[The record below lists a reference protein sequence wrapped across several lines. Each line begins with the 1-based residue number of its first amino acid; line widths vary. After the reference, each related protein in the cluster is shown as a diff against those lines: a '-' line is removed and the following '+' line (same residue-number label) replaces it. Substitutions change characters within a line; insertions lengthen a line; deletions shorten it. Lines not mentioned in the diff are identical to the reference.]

1 MRKTPEAAMS
11 ALVHDAAPLD
21 VPVWSHLILWPALVA
36 WGLLLARRPRR
47 RPRSPL
53 LGALIPL
60 CFLADLGA
68 LAVSVAWPTPASNSF
83 VFAVLWLAVLLS
95 TTTYLVLRAPDEG
108 DDGADGEQREPE
120 PPWWPEFER
129 QLRDYTRG
137 PGGSGGNPRAPAG
150 TSA

>member
-1 MRKTPEAAMS
+1 MS
-11 ALVHDAAPLD
+11 ELVQATAPLD
-21 VPVWSHLILWPALVA
+21 VPAWSHVILWPALIVWTLMLA
-36 WGLLLARRPRR
+36 RSRPRVRCSPLLLA
-47 RPRSPL
+47 L
-53 LGALIPL
+53 VPL

-68 LAVSVAWPTPASNSF
+68 LAVSFAWPTPASNSF

-95 TTTYLVLRAPDEG
+95 TTTFLVLRAA
-108 DDGADGEQREPE
+108 DDGGDGRGESEGEPE

-137 PGGSGGNPRAPAG
+137 PQGPTGGPRTPAG

>member
-1 MRKTPEAAMS
+1 M
-11 ALVHDAAPLD
+11 ALVQATTPLD
-21 VPVWSHLILWPALVA
+21 VPVWSHLILWPALIV
-36 WGLLLARRPRR
+36 WTLFLARR
-47 RPRSPL
+47 RPRARRSPL
-53 LGALIPL
+53 LLALVPL

-68 LAVSVAWPTPASNSF
+68 FAVSIAWPTPGSNAF

-95 TTTYLVLRAPDEG
+95 TTTYLILRTADDG
-108 DDGADGEQREPE
+108 DDGRGANEREPE

-137 PGGSGGNPRAPAG
+137 PGRSGGNPRTPAG